1 MDFWIC
7 LSAFY
12 NILSYACNIWSYSA
26 FSCISD
32 QAQQNKLLMIA
43 RRSVADIPREKLV
56 EADTDGDT

>member
-1 MDFWIC
+1 MS
-7 LSAFY
+7 SACY
-12 NILSYACNIWSYSA
+12 RTLGYACYIWSYSA
-26 FSCISD
+26 FLYISD